1 MINLFKNKILQIPQI
16 STLLFLARWFFI
28 SILIGSGVGSAS
40 AAFLASLTYV
50 TIFRENHL
58 EIVFALPFIGFLI
71 SKMYAYFSPSSEKG
85 NNYVIEELQHQKSA
99 LPFWMAPLVFIGTVL
114 THLFGGSAGREG
126 TAVQMGASISDQ
138 LSKVFSFTKRGRNYL
153 LVSGVAAGFASVFGT
168 PLAGIVFSIEMSVV
182 GKTKYDAVI
191 PAVLSAYAANYVTHL
206 WQIPHTHYEI
216 LSHTEL
222 NFQTFSWIILAS
234 LFFGFAGMAFSK
246 MVKFFSTLF
255 SKFTVDLAVKS
266 FIGGSI
272 IVLLYLGLQSINFSQ
287 PSRYLGLGV
296 NVIQEAFVQPVL
308 PYDFALKLLF
318 TTITLGAGFKG
329 GEVTP
334 LFFIGATLGN
344 VLSFFIPL
352 PFDLLAAVGFVA
364 VFAAAANTPFA
375 CVFMGI
381 ELFGSDHIEFI
392 AIGCLLAFFFSGH
405 NSIYKAQLLATI
417 KSPKYVRDIHKKMGD
432 L

>member
-1 MINLFKNKILQIPQI
+1 
-16 STLLFLARWFFI
+16 
-28 SILIGSGVGSAS
+28 
-40 AAFLASLTYV
+40 
-50 TIFRENHL
+50 
-58 EIVFALPFIGFLI
+58 
-71 SKMYAYFSPSSEKG
+71 
-85 NNYVIEELQHQKSA
+85 
-99 LPFWMAPLVFIGTVL
+99 LVFIGTVL

-138 LSKVFSFTKRGRNYL
+138 LSKIFTFSKRGRNYL

-182 GKTKYDAVI
+182 GKTKYDAII

-206 WQIPHTHYEI
+206 WHIPHTHYEI
-216 LSHTEL
+216 LSHSEL
-222 NFQTFSWIILAS
+222 NFQTFGWIILAS
-234 LFFGFAGMAFSK
+234 LFFGIAGMMFSK
-246 MVKFFSTLF
+246 MVKFFTTNL
-255 SKFTVDLAVKS
+255 SKFTKDAAVRA
-266 FIGGSI
+266 FIGGVLI
-272 IVLLYLGLQSINFSQ
+272 ICLCLGLKLIGFSQ
-287 PSRYLGLGV
+287 VSRYLGLGV

-318 TTITLGAGFKG
+318 TTITLGAGYKG

-375 CVFMGI
+375 CIFMGI
-381 ELFGSDHIEFI
+381 ELFGSEHMEFI
-392 AIGCLLAFFFSGH
+392 AIGCLLAFFLSGH

-417 KSPKYVRDIHKKMGD
+417 KSPKYVRDIHKKIGD